1 MKLLSIIV
9 AGTFA
14 ALASAA
20 ATPLEQRACVASK
33 SNIPPPIFCNN
44 EKHSREK

>member
-20 ATPLEQRACVASK
+20 ATGLEQRACVASM
-33 SNIPPPIFCNN
+33 SILQPSIFRKNKKQPT
-44 EKHSREK
+44 ER